1 MMERNADLSTALR
14 FGRDDKGEGCR
25 FPLDRLMMQ
34 RNADLSTALRFGR
47 DDKGEVCRF
56 PLDRLMMERNADL
69 STALRFGR
77 DDKGEVCR
85 FPQHRLLGREPQISP
100 LRFAS
105 VEMTKGRFVAF
116 LNIDCW
122 GRTADPSTALRFRR
136 DDKGKGCGF
145 LQKLRLG
152 CVDSRGRPVVSPV
165 VGVGAVCYS

>member
-14 FGRDDKGEGCR
+14 FGRDDKGWG
-25 FPLDRLMMQ
+25 
-34 RNADLSTALRFGR
+34 
-47 DDKGEVCRF
+47 CRF

-122 GRTADPSTALRFRR
+122 GRTADPSTALRFGR
-136 DDKGKGCGF
+136 DDKGRVVAFFRSCDWDVWIRGVDLWYPRWSVWGRF
-145 LQKLRLG
+145 VIRSEELLLG
-152 CVDSRGRPVVSPV
+152 RDWRPAGP
-165 VGVGAVCYS
+165 ATCR